1 MLRVERRER
10 QSSVRGQ
17 AHAPAGVGR
26 EVRQEALVLFLY
38 ARVSSLRVLHLLRIP
53 RKCPCQDQGISDR
66 EQDQSGKMQKPRL
79 HCTRSRQRAQ
89 PASTVLPD

>member
-10 QSSVRGQ
+10 QSSIRGQ

-38 ARVSSLRVLHLLRIP
+38 ARAVRLACVTPAPYSAEASVSGSEYI
-53 RKCPCQDQGISDR
+53 
-66 EQDQSGKMQKPRL
+66 RL
-79 HCTRSRQRAQ
+79 
-89 PASTVLPD
+89 